1 MESSEDAILRSLT
14 DRLGRM
20 YGEQLV
26 QRTLRDLARDL
37 IGTTDPV
44 DLPAD
49 CRAWVDDAIDNVARD
64 AATASL
70 RAMLPD
76 LARRLSEGPD
86 DLATC
91 ALMQAVAHAQAI
103 HVTEVR

>member
-1 MESSEDAILRSLT
+1 MGWRVEQRPSVSRSC
-14 DRLGRM
+14 
-20 YGEQLV
+20 
-26 QRTLRDLARDL
+26 LAPETGL
-37 IGTTDPV
+37 QPG
-44 DLPAD
+44 A